1 MRSGLVY
8 LSFDRSVYYIRGV
21 WLVFTISELNANSVD
36 PEQTLR
42 SAAYDLGLH
51 FMPMPLLWD
60 SRLNRQTI
68 HMKYQS

>member
-1 MRSGLVY
+1 MRSGLFY
-8 LSFDRSVYYIRGV
+8 LSFDRSISYIRGV
-21 WLVFTISELNANSVD
+21 WLVFTISEFNANSVD

-42 SAAYDLGLH
+42 SAASDLGLH
-51 FMPMPLLWD
+51 YIPMSLLWD